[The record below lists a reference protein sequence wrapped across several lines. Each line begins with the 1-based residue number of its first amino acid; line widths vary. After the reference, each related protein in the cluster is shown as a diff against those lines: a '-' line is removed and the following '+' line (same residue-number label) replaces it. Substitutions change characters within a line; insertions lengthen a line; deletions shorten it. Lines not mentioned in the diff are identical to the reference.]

1 LSTIYFFP
9 PPLFFP
15 AIIPLLLRARRR
27 PAAVHHIGDMSRR
40 CFISLNTIPVGS
52 IYFSPLPRSPTASP
66 LGMLCESQIALCL
79 TSTYICDTNISY
91 YRTNLNNSS
100 NTSTSGVL
108 PEGFT
113 IVERIFSFFS
123 SAIIRCAVCGF
134 NPVSLMKLDVRI
146 TGVINSASRT

>member
-1 LSTIYFFP
+1 MLLFTEHGSGCC
-9 PPLFFP
+9 PLP
-15 AIIPLLLRARRR
+15 ACPHREVAGGKE
-27 PAAVHHIGDMSRR
+27 H
-40 CFISLNTIPVGS
+40 FISPI
-52 IYFSPLPRSPTASP
+52 PRSPKASP
-66 LGMLCESQIALCL
+66 LGIICESQIALCL

-113 IVERIFSFFS
+113 IVERIFSFFN